1 MLSWTSWRRKQL
13 FLSYI
18 QLVRSRADVRGRGL
32 QRAVVLT
39 LSSGGNELHIVVAL
53 KQQKSCSVTIK
64 TRNKKKTYIP
74 DTAFLQWLHNLS
86 MCVGSLMHVPDAR
99 LPHCT
104 PEQRYLFVASA
115 DVYLCQWRIKLPAVW
130 SAYLWIKVHCRCV
143 GSVRIWLNRSCV
155 FWNRRPRLAKSCPT
169 WFWGDWALCLGMLEE
184 VVFFFFKWHSEAI
197 NK

>member
-1 MLSWTSWRRKQL
+1 MLSWTSWRKQL

-18 QLVRSRADVRGRGL
+18 QLVQSRADVRGRGL

-39 LSSGGNELHIVVAL
+39 LSSRGSKLHIVVAL
-53 KQQKSCSVTIK
+53 RQQTSCSITIK
-64 TRNKKKTYIP
+64 TRNKKKNKNTYIP
-74 DTAFLQWLHNLS
+74 DAVFLQWLHNLS

-99 LPHCT
+99 LPHGT

-130 SAYLWIKVHCRCV
+130 STYLWIKVHCRCV

-155 FWNRRPRLAKSCPT
+155 FKTDGCGWPRAARHDFEVTELFASGSRKQ
-169 WFWGDWALCLGMLEE
+169 ALWSH
-184 VVFFFFKWHSEAI
+184 K
-197 NK
+197 

>member
-39 LSSGGNELHIVVAL
+39 LSSRGNELHIVVAL
-53 KQQKSCSVTIK
+53 KQQKSCSITIK
-64 TRNKKKTYIP
+64 TRNKKTYIP
-74 DTAFLQWLHNLS
+74 DTVFLQRLHNLS

-130 SAYLWIKVHCRCV
+130 STYFWIKVHCRCV

-155 FWNRRPRLAKSCPT
+155 FETDGRGSPRAARHD
-169 WFWGDWALCLGMLEE
+169 FE
-184 VVFFFFKWHSEAI
+184 VTELFASGCWKRLFFFLLSGTLKP
-197 NK
+197 